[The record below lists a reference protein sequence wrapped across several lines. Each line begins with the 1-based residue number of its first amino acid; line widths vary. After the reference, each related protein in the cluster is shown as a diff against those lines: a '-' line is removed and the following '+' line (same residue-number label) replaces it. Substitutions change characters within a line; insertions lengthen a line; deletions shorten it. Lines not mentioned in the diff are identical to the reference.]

1 MIMDHLDV
9 ADTQGGVVRSMKL
22 FGKMIDWAFVALWI
36 AWMGVTAAAFVLV
49 FIGWVGGMLH
59 AV

>member
-1 MIMDHLDV
+1 
-9 ADTQGGVVRSMKL
+9 MKL

-36 AWMGVTAAAFVLV
+36 AGMGVTAAVFVLV
-49 FIGWVGGMLH
+49 FIGWVGGMIH

>member
-1 MIMDHLDV
+1 M
-9 ADTQGGVVRSMKL
+9 RL

-36 AWMGVTAAAFVLV
+36 VWMGLAAVAAVVVL
-49 FIGWVGGMLH
+49 IGWVGGMIH

>member
-1 MIMDHLDV
+1 
-9 ADTQGGVVRSMKL
+9 MKL

>member
-1 MIMDHLDV
+1 
-9 ADTQGGVVRSMKL
+9 MKL

-49 FIGWVGGMLH
+49 FIGWGGGMLH